1 MSEDALPIILL
12 PGLGMDERLFAMQ
25 KLEFST
31 IQVPEWLPHR
41 TFESLADY
49 ARRMSD
55 AVNPGGPCYVGGMS
69 FGGMVALEMARH
81 LDCRGC
87 FLISSVRSFHEFPY
101 WARFLGPWSF
111 LLPPRS
117 DLLLASLSTAAGWV
131 FGRFLPPA
139 PRQFLS
145 NVSKLRAPNMPWA
158 CRAVYS
164 WKPVQ
169 PLPGPIFQIHGSTD
183 KMLPAKLSR
192 AEEFVPQGG
201 HYLPLL
207 QPFVVNDF
215 LRRKIAEEAK
225 TASREDAAARNSSR
239 R

>member
-1 MSEDALPIILL
+1 MSEDAVPIILL

-49 ARRMSD
+49 GRRMAE
-55 AVNPGGPCYVGGMS
+55 AVDPGKPCYVGGMS

-87 FLISSVRSFHEFPY
+87 FLISSVRSFQDFPD
-101 WARFLGPWSF
+101 WARFLGPWSYI
-111 LLPPRS
+111 LPPRS
-117 DLLLASLSTAAGWV
+117 DLLLAGFSSAALWT
-131 FGRFLPPA
+131 FGRLLPPA

-145 NVSKLRAPNMPWA
+145 NVSKLRAPIMPWA

-164 WKPVQ
+164 WKPAQ
-169 PLPGPIFQIHGSTD
+169 PLPGPIFQIHGATD
-183 KMLPAKLSR
+183 KMLPAQRSH

-207 QPFVVNDF
+207 QPFVINDF
-215 LRRKIAEEAK
+215 LRRKITGQERSLSHKDIELQ
-225 TASREDAAARNSSR
+225 SPPR